1 MIKRLRTTALMLVTI
16 ALMGVGLTAAVSAQ
30 DATPEASPAPTPSE
44 GYPVAI
50 HQGSCDE
57 PVASPAWQ
65 LDNAI
70 SVGSGDE
77 ESEPEVVGPEITTTV
92 SQTSG
97 AIDFVLDD
105 LAAENH
111 VVAVHASDEEFGTI
125 VACGQVAGIKDDGK
139 VVVALTPVGESTVA
153 GIAIFDE
160 DNAGMFDLGEDQTQ
174 VTVYVYDESMSDSGS
189 GM

>member
-1 MIKRLRTTALMLVTI
+1 MIKRLRLTALMLVTL
-16 ALMGVGLTAAVSAQ
+16 ALMGVGLTASVSAQ
-30 DATPEASPAPTPSE
+30 QATPQASPAPTPSE

-50 HQGSCDE
+50 HQGTCDNPGSE
-57 PVASPAWQ
+57 AAWQ

-70 SVGSGDE
+70 AVGAGDE

-97 AIDFVLDD
+97 AIDFVLND
-105 LAAENH
+105 LAAEEH

-139 VVVALTPVGESTVA
+139 VVVALAPVGESTVA

-160 DNAGMFDLGEDQTQ
+160 DNAGMFDLEEDQTQ
-174 VTVYVYDESMSDSGS
+174 VTVYVFDESMSDTTS